1 MYRVLLFKKFYL
13 TCTDTGTPLAT
24 SLQNPVT
31 VAYAKRSIQMIQG
44 KFSMLV
50 TKSLRRL
57 QKRKINVKDVQMFL
71 VTMYSSPNSRDGSE
85 VITVIE
91 SAKTLDAIFRALGKC
106 GLWDYF
112 NYYLLQNIIE
122 EFASDDDEL
131 NHMIKKYQKD
141 LTGYVLALRIQTY
154 LDTYLDANEHS
165 TATSDSEDSADEII
179 TLSPQQ
185 KRELFKKLTVK
196 VKANVTDHS
205 LGYVN
210 DLWQS
215 LTTQFAL
222 PQPAM
227 ILHKVAEGCI
237 GITLLI
243 PANLVEHVTRMAQKT
258 SNMFAEKHILRVMLE
273 EQCLYPMET
282 KSSLLDT
289 QLPVHKLVCCPGNL
303 YM

>member
-1 MYRVLLFKKFYL
+1 
-13 TCTDTGTPLAT
+13 
-24 SLQNPVT
+24 
-31 VAYAKRSIQMIQG
+31 
-44 KFSMLV
+44 MLV
-50 TKSLRRL
+50 TKSRRRL

-71 VTMYSSPNSRDGSE
+71 VTMYSSPNSRDGSDM

-91 SAKTLDAIFRALGKC
+91 SAKTLDAIFRALGKY

-131 NHMIKKYQKD
+131 NRMVTKYQKD
-141 LTGYVLALRIQTY
+141 LTGYVLALQIQTY
-154 LDTYLDANEHS
+154 LDTYLDAYEHS
-165 TATSDSEDSADEII
+165 TTLSDNEDSAEIT

-205 LGYVN
+205 LAYVN
-210 DLWQS
+210 YLWQS
-215 LTTQFAL
+215 LATQFAL
-222 PQPAM
+222 PRPAM

-258 SNMFAEKHILRVMLE
+258 SNMFAEKQILRVMLE
-273 EQCLYPMET
+273 ERCLYPMET

-289 QLPVHKLVCCPGNL
+289 QLLVHKLVCCQGNL